1 MNTRFSSLVTVKKNE
16 VDKSE
21 RAVQNA
27 NKDFQNATQSLEL
40 SYSSLGAMELPKSGT
55 IAQMLASRTLINSQR
70 TQISQHKE
78 WLEFASSQLKSAQ
91 KKLKL
96 DMIEFEK
103 FKYLELEEMKQ
114 MIKQKKIEEA
124 KELDEIALMTYKK
137 TS

>member
-1 MNTRFSSLVTVKKNE
+1 MNTRFSSLVTIKKSA

-27 NKDFQNATQSLEL
+27 NKDFHNATQSLEL

-70 TQISQHKE
+70 TQISHHKE
-78 WLEFASSQLKSAQ
+78 WVDFASSQLKSA
-91 KKLKL
+91 KEKLKL
-96 DMIEFEK
+96 DMIEYEK